1 MTTLLQINTSINNG
15 NGQSSQLARQ
25 FVAAYRKGHP
35 DVQVRV
41 RDVAAAEP
49 VPHLD
54 AERFSAF
61 ISKPEARK
69 QYWQTRRNLSAQ
81 VLSAR
86 PNAAHLALAELERKN
101 RLLGIVTQNF
111 DGLHHDAGNNAEHI
125 VEMHGTSRAAACT
138 LCGKRSSMKEL
149 QQRIDAG
156 EIDPLC
162 PDCGGF
168 LKAATILFGQR
179 VPEAELT
186 RARELTLSCDLFL
199 VVGSSLKVTP
209 AATLPRLA
217 LKNDVPL
224 IIINLE
230 PTPLDDYAEIVI
242 REKAGVVL
250 PQIVSGI

>member
-1 MTTLLQINTSINNG
+1 MLSLQE
-15 NGQSSQLARQ
+15 QLQ
-25 FVAAYRKGHP
+25 
-35 DVQVRV
+35 D
-41 RDVAAAEP
+41 AAELMKEAQRIVALTGAGISTESGIPDFRSPGSIWQQVPP
-49 VPHLD
+49 VSYQD
-54 AERFSAF
+54 F
-61 ISKPEARK
+61 ISKPEARQ

-86 PNAAHLALAELERKN
+86 PNAAHLALVELERKN

-138 LCGKRSSMKEL
+138 LCGKRSSIKEL

-179 VPEAELT
+179 VPDEELI
-186 RARELTLSCDLFL
+186 RARKLALSCDLLL

-224 IIINLE
+224 IIINLQ

-242 REKAGVVL
+242 NEKVGVVL
-250 PQIVSGI
+250 PPLVSLL

>member
-1 MTTLLQINTSINNG
+1 MLSLQ
-15 NGQSSQLARQ
+15 QQLQ
-25 FVAAYRKGHP
+25 
-35 DVQVRV
+35 D
-41 RDVAAAEP
+41 AAELIQQAQRIVALTGAGISTESGIP
-49 VPHLD
+49 DFRSPGSLWLQQPSISYQD
-54 AERFSAF
+54 F
-61 ISKPEARK
+61 ISRPEARQ

-86 PNAAHLALAELERKN
+86 PNAAHLALVELERKK

-138 LCGKRSSMKEL
+138 LCGKRSSIKEL

-156 EIDPLC
+156 EIDPC
-162 PDCGGF
+162 CSDCGGF

-179 VPEAELT
+179 VPEAELA

-217 LKNDVPL
+217 LDNDVPL
-224 IIINLE
+224 IIINLQ
-230 PTPLDDYAEIVI
+230 PTPMDDYAEIVI
-242 REKAGVVL
+242 NEKAGVVL
-250 PQIVSGI
+250 PPLVSLV

>member
-1 MTTLLQINTSINNG
+1 MLSLQ
-15 NGQSSQLARQ
+15 QQLQ
-25 FVAAYRKGHP
+25 
-35 DVQVRV
+35 D
-41 RDVAAAEP
+41 AAELMQQAQRIVALTGAGISTESGIP
-49 VPHLD
+49 DFRSPGSLWLQQPSISYQD
-54 AERFSAF
+54 F
-61 ISKPEARK
+61 ISRPEARQ

-86 PNAAHLALAELERKN
+86 PNAAHLALVDLERKN
-101 RLLGIVTQNF
+101 RLHGIVTQNF

-138 LCGKRSSMKEL
+138 LCGKRSSIKEL

-156 EIDPLC
+156 EIDPRC
-162 PDCGGF
+162 SDCGGF

-179 VPEAELT
+179 VPEAELA

-217 LKNDVPL
+217 LDNDVPL
-224 IIINLE
+224 IIINLQ
-230 PTPLDDYAEIVI
+230 PTPMDDYAEIVI
-242 REKAGVVL
+242 NEKAGVVL
-250 PQIVSGI
+250 PPLVSLV

>member
-1 MTTLLQINTSINNG
+1 MPVLHQQLQDATELMKQAQRIVALTGAGISTESGIPDFRSPGSIWQQLPPVSYQDFIN
-15 NGQSSQLARQ
+15 
-25 FVAAYRKGHP
+25 
-35 DVQVRV
+35 
-41 RDVAAAEP
+41 
-49 VPHLD
+49 
-54 AERFSAF
+54 
-61 ISKPEARK
+61 KPEARQ

-81 VLSAR
+81 VLSAQ
-86 PNAAHLALAELERKN
+86 PNAAHLALADLESKE

-111 DGLHHDAGNNAEHI
+111 DGLHHDAGNNPKHI
-125 VEMHGTSRAAACT
+125 VEMHGTSRAAACAH
-138 LCGKRSSMKEL
+138 CGQRSSIQEL

-179 VPEAELT
+179 VPDEVLS

-224 IIINLE
+224 IIINLQ

-250 PQIVSGI
+250 PPLVSLM